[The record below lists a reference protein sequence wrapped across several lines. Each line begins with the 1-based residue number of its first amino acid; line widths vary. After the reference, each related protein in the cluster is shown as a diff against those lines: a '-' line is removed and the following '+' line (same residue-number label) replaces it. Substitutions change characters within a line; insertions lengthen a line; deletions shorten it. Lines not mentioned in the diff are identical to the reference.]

1 MSTTSFRSAFQDL
14 PLVAILRW
22 ISPDEVAAVGE
33 VLVEE
38 GFRLIEVPLNSPDPF
53 TSIERLA
60 RRFGDQALVGAGTV
74 RTETQLDQ
82 LREAG
87 GSLMVTPHGD
97 TALIAAAKRRDLI
110 TLPGVATP
118 TEGFAALDAGADAL
132 KIFPAEA
139 VPPAILRAWR
149 TVFPPELPL
158 CPTGGVEPEGMAQYV
173 AAGAGGFGL
182 GSGLYKPGFGP
193 ADVRQRAK
201 AYVEA
206 WRAVR
211 ATEAPAPTIAG

>member
-1 MSTTSFRSAFQDL
+1 MSSTEFQSAFQDL

-22 ISPDEVAAVGE
+22 VTPDEVDAIGE

-53 TSIERLA
+53 TSIERLV
-60 RRFGDQALVGAGTV
+60 RRHGDRVLVGAGTV
-74 RTETQLDQ
+74 RTEAQLDQ
-82 LREAG
+82 LCDAG

-97 TALIAAAKRRDLI
+97 TALIAAAKRRGLI
-110 TLPGVATP
+110 ALPGVATP

-158 CPTGGVEPEGMAQYV
+158 CPTGGVEPQGIASYA

-182 GSGLYKPGFGP
+182 GGGLYKPGFSAAEVG
-193 ADVRQRAK
+193 RRGR

-206 WRAVR
+206 WRAV
-211 ATEAPAPTIAG
+211 ATTEASASKITG